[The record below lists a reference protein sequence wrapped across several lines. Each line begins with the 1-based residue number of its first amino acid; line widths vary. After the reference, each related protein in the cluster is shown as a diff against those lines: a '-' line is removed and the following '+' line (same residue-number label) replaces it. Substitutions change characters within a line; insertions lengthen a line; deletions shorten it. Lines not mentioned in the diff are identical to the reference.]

1 MKSLKRALTGEP
13 EEERSLWNEVTDS
26 GSCSLTYKQRIVGFL
41 VCAGFGLFCILL
53 SFWLLFA
60 ITFFVLVY
68 TVGNCL
74 LLASTFFL
82 VGPVKQL
89 KMMFTPSRC
98 ISSVIFLAALAL
110 TLFVAIYSGNV
121 ILCIVL
127 VVIQFCALLWY
138 QFDFLSFVIFVLL
151 RLNYFPH
158 LRYGLS
164 YIPFAQSAVAS
175 CVRGMISNRNG
186 CPFRFLSCEFLVSYM
201 SLRHTNIISIFGA
214 FNL

>member
-138 QFDFLSFVIFVLL
+138 
-151 RLNYFPH
+151 
-158 LRYGLS
+158 GLS

-175 CVRGMISNRNG
+175 CVRGMI
-186 CPFRFLSCEFLVSYM
+186 
-201 SLRHTNIISIFGA
+201 NIISIFGA